1 MLEDIYMLDGVEID
15 ISIFND
21 QEKEEFFR
29 KYPAA
34 TKKKDIGGGMLNTS
48 LDAMNTTLDSLKN
61 RSQEEGD
68 WKNLIF
74 NPNMR
79 TIVETAFDSGLAQ
92 EAVNKYSPIVLSGSA
107 GLIRSTA
114 DLFSNAIDLRKG
126 LYDSVTGLAYD
137 YGVSEYVTDDNV
149 RKQLEDPDKRNEF
162 LDQSSEILDKIISYI
177 PPGLTKIPVNVDF
190 KGVSNVFKTVSSAAD
205 VLVKKGGDYDLG
217 VLGALQEGKFD
228 IALDNTVQG
237 VFQAIPSAVAVI
249 YGGPGG
255 MALIGTSAA
264 GQHYEELAKANPDDR
279 GASMFA
285 TSLAQGG
292 VELASEAVTRGL
304 AKGLYTT
311 FGGKVNNL
319 DEVFKT
325 GHKMILG
332 KIAKSAFY
340 EGSSE
345 VAAQEINNMI
355 DEKWGI
361 NRFYDENGEFDGS
374 ALLRRTFDTFLISS
388 FIGGGIGGKVGLT
401 QNQTNL
407 MYERMTPDD
416 IKKENKSLANRI
428 NQLNSIYK
436 ETKDTSILSEIKALQ
451 NKIYANKI
459 KVGKIVEQMDPS
471 LKKQYLENLTS
482 IDDAALYIKNGK
494 LDPRQ
499 QAYYKGVITKLKN
512 KNSKYYSFAEAIA
525 NELGLQE
532 NIQFTKDYAEDKG
545 YKSPIIAKTPEEFA
559 EKSGQDASA
568 DGAFVDGQIYINE
581 TVARQKGAISVGSH
595 ELLHRILQ
603 NSLLDPNQ
611 RVKLIN
617 EFKTELEKRG
627 FHKIVQKRIDDNY
640 KLDEQGNERDISE
653 YAEEYLTSFSDAIV
667 KGDIVYDEGF
677 FENIGRTVIEPLF
690 RKIPAFRNVKFNTGK
705 DVFDFV
711 KNYSLNVQ
719 AGRQTTGVVQ
729 DERGEDK
736 EAAKSISRQAAKAR
750 DELNKFQDGTTNND
764 GSFNKAKFLE
774 NVKEGERSIQQTLK
788 GMVEAKGKALIGK
801 GLKMNLN
808 EYTAQTLAELLFRGD
823 LNKFNG
829 TGQLYGYMNQ
839 RIKFASLDAFENNPT
854 IVDNF
859 DNLDLEKIKNVVGED
874 LPSLPGETNIV
885 EDVEGRKI
893 NPTSII
899 KDPVLRKKYV
909 DLVKEKLKSRTA
921 KSIADSGLGLEVLAE
936 ITGVPL
942 AKLRDDAKNLT
953 YKDEIVTE
961 RNLSKIKEFYPDAT
975 VGMIIKSEAGKIQ
988 DFIKTNPDSRLFLP
1002 PENVI
1007 PDDTQR
1013 DIKGLSIK
1021 IKSSL
1026 LKSFYKSTGRRSKG
1040 VTSQVGVK
1048 ELIQEKVN
1056 TPENFNAEF
1065 GIVKGQPDTYD
1076 RAIGQKLK
1084 GYMNLI
1090 DKMMTNFLEGET
1102 VIPARKQAIRAGKPK
1117 ALLSKNVNDIKY
1129 SEQGFG
1135 LEEGDVSGRTAKA
1148 KDSKSPIKRRG
1159 SRFSDVNEIQEVSDV
1174 YNAFLKLFPQYANDF
1189 RVATTNGGGRS
1200 IYESV
1205 DDFDNRIDIQVVSDV
1220 TIVENKDGKKVEKQI
1235 PFKVFPRDKYSKNKK
1250 QSKEFIDKVLKDPVK
1265 YAQEQVA
1272 KARAYVKFFE
1282 DAQTFLNRKRTKEDK
1297 TTKEQ
1302 EIWAL
1307 EELIND
1313 AKNQMDHFLRVGS
1326 KINFIYV
1333 DDNKKPIFDEDI
1345 TEEHTGVTV
1354 GIGRTSLLYA
1364 RDNIMDK
1371 YGRII
1376 TATYMQGALQY
1387 LTDKQLGRSLAKG
1400 GVALGRKMGQ
1410 DFSDLMNALAEGEIK
1425 GTEIELFSIARYL
1438 DPRLTRFNPNRYLLI
1453 DKNKTMT
1460 EHFNVNVPPKLR
1472 SDVVIAKQKELML
1485 DVLFERTSKSK
1496 AKQIINKFAAKEAV
1510 KRQNAAK
1517 KSNASLSV
1525 STANIDNVYDQ
1536 IDMLAKIDK
1545 AVALSKT
1552 ANRPKK
1558 GISVFDFDDTLAQTK
1573 SKVIVTMPQDLKGIK
1588 AIDKLIEENR
1598 EIGNRI
1604 LAFRNEQ
1611 QLKARKKEIQ
1621 DLETQNSAEEL
1632 RAKLK
1637 NAKGENKENIELAL
1651 QEKFKRLPQAV
1662 KDAQIDVV
1670 TGKVMKITPAEFA
1683 ARSEQLEL
1691 QGATFDFSEFNKV
1704 VDGTKGPLADLALK
1718 RQGKFGSG
1726 DIFVLTARPQASAKA
1741 IQKFL
1746 KGIGL
1751 NIPLQ
1756 NITGLED
1763 GRPQAK
1769 ANWIIGKVSEGYND
1783 FYFADDALK
1792 NVSAV
1797 KQVLDQA
1804 DVKSDVQQALLSRS
1818 KTVDREFNDII
1829 EQKTGV
1835 EWFKEYSSA
1844 KARRLGRRKGLKL
1857 IMPFSTQ
1864 DFQGL
1869 IKHITPSGKE
1879 GDIAEQWFEEKL
1891 FRPFARA
1898 EAAIARDE
1906 VAVGQDY
1913 KQLKKLHP
1921 SVPKTLHEE
1930 AIDGFTY
1937 SDVVRV
1943 YIWNKQGYEIEG
1955 LSNSDLKQINNFIN
1969 EDSELK
1975 SFANSLES
1983 IQKGRPYP
1991 KPDVNWQAGT
2001 ITTDVVEGIR
2011 TVNRS
2016 EYLQE
2021 WQQNVDEIFSEKNKN
2036 KLQAKFGTAYIN
2048 SLENMLDRMK
2058 AGKNRINTGNSK
2070 YSSITSGLMDWVNGS
2085 VGAIMFLN
2093 VRTSAL
2099 QLISNVNFLNW
2110 SDNNIYEAGK
2120 AVANVPQYVKDI
2132 KFLMNSPMLVKRRQ
2146 GLRINVAESELAD
2159 ASRRGGIR
2167 GIIALLLRKGFV
2179 LTQIADSLAIATGG
2193 APMYRNR
2200 VKTYLR
2206 EGFDQKTADER
2217 AYLDF
2222 QEIAEETQQSS
2233 RTDRISMQQ
2242 ASDIGRLVLA
2252 FANTPMQYNRLI
2264 QKSVSDLVNRR
2275 GDARTHISKIL
2286 YYSTVQNFIFN
2297 ALQQALYS
2305 LSFHDDN
2312 ETFDEEQLKKFKD
2325 KKIFATIN
2333 GMVDSLLRGGGY
2345 IGAGASAIKNT
2356 LVALHREGEKP
2367 NPEYDNAAIEL
2378 LKFSPP
2384 ISSKYQR
2391 VTSALRTVSWESDE
2405 IVEKGFSLEN
2415 PALLAGGQLLSA
2427 FTNIP
2432 LDRAI
2437 RKMNN
2442 VNSAINSDHSA
2453 PIRIMSSLGWSEADM
2468 GVADWQI
2475 EKREKERIK
2484 KAKERFKN
2492 NPSKWPKLNLNRK
2505 RTKLNLRK
2513 RKIF

>member
-34 TKKKDIGGGMLNTS
+34 TKKEDIGGGMLNTS

-149 RKQLEDPDKRNEF
+149 RKQLEDPDKKNEF

-217 VLGALQEGKFD
+217 VLGALQEGEFD

-237 VFQAIPSAVAVI
+237 VFQAIPSAYAVI
-249 YGGPGG
+249 AGGPGG

-264 GQHYEELAKANPDDR
+264 GQHYEELAKANPDER

-304 AKGLYTT
+304 AKGLYRT
-311 FGGKVNNL
+311 FGGRVDNL

-340 EGSSE
+340 EGLSE
-345 VAAQEINNMI
+345 VAAQEVNNMI
-355 DEKWGI
+355 DETWGI
-361 NRFYDENGEFDGS
+361 NRFYNEKGEFDGS

-471 LKKQYLENLTS
+471 LKKQYLENLTG
-482 IDDAALYIKNGK
+482 IDDAALYVKNGK
-494 LDPRQ
+494 LNPRQ

-532 NIQFTKDYAEDKG
+532 NIQFTKDYAEDRG

-559 EKSGQDASA
+559 EKSGQDANA

-581 TVARQKGAISVGSH
+581 TVARQTGAISVGSH

-611 RVKLIN
+611 RVELIN

-640 KLDEQGNERDISE
+640 RLDEQGNERDISE

-750 DELNKFQDGTTNND
+750 DELNSFQNETTNND

-899 KDPVLRKKYV
+899 KDPVLRKKYI
-909 DLVKEKLKSRTA
+909 DLVNEKLKSRTA

-1040 VTSQVGVK
+1040 VTSQVSVK

-1102 VIPARKQAIRAGKPK
+1102 VTPARKQAIRAGKPK
-1117 ALLSKNVNDIKY
+1117 ALLSKTVNDINY
-1129 SEQGFG
+1129 SQQGFG
-1135 LEEGDVSGRTAKA
+1135 LKKGDVSGRQAKQ
-1148 KDSKSPIKRRG
+1148 KNKTSENFSRG
-1159 SRFSDVNEIQEVSDV
+1159 SRFSDTNEIQIVADV
-1174 YNAFLKLFPQYANDF
+1174 QSQFFEMHPQWINDT
-1189 RVATTNGGGRS
+1189 RAATTNGGGRS
-1200 IYESV
+1200 IFESTE
-1205 DDFDNRIDIQVVSDV
+1205 DFDNRVGMQRVSEGKTID
-1220 TIVENKDGKKVEKQI
+1220 
-1235 PFKVFPRDKYSKNKK
+1235 KVFQKDNYSKNKK
-1250 QSKEFIDKVLKDPVK
+1250 QTKEFIDKVLANPVK

-1272 KARAYVKFFE
+1272 KARDYVGYFE
-1282 DAQTFLNRKRTKEDK
+1282 DVQSFLNRKRTGKEK
-1297 TTKEQ
+1297 TTRAEEVFAFE
-1302 EIWAL
+1302 EI
-1307 EELIND
+1307 IND
-1313 AKNQMDHFLRVGS
+1313 AQNQMDHFLRVGAR
-1326 KINFIYV
+1326 INFIYV
-1333 DDNKKPIFDEDI
+1333 DDNKAPIFDEEV
-1345 TEEHTGVTV
+1345 TQEHTGVTV
-1354 GIGRTSLLYA
+1354 GIGRSSLLYA
-1364 RDNIMDK
+1364 RDNIMSK
-1371 YGRII
+1371 YARVI

-1387 LTDKQLGRSLAKG
+1387 LTDKQLGAAEAKG
-1400 GVALGRKMGQ
+1400 GVALGKKMGQ
-1410 DFSDLMNALAEGEIK
+1410 DFSDLMKALAEGEIK
-1425 GTEIELFSIARYL
+1425 GTEVELFSIARYL

-1460 EHFNVNVPPKLR
+1460 EHFNVDVPPKLR
-1472 SDVVIAKQKELML
+1472 SDVVVAKQKELML
-1485 DVLFERTSKSK
+1485 DILFERISKSK
-1496 AKQIINKFAAKEAV
+1496 AKQIINRFAAKDAV
-1510 KRQNAAK
+1510 KKQNAAK
-1517 KSNASLSV
+1517 NSNASLSI
-1525 STANIDNVYDQ
+1525 STANVDNVYDQ
-1536 IDMLAKIDK
+1536 IDILAKIDK

-1573 SKVIVTMPQDLKGIK
+1573 SMIVVTMPDGKTSKI
-1588 AIDKLIEENR
+1588 
-1598 EIGNRI
+1598 
-1604 LAFRNEQ
+1604 
-1611 QLKARKKEIQ
+1611 
-1621 DLETQNSAEEL
+1621 
-1632 RAKLK
+1632 
-1637 NAKGENKENIELAL
+1637 NA
-1651 QEKFKRLPQAV
+1651 
-1662 KDAQIDVV
+1662 
-1670 TGKVMKITPAEFA
+1670 TEFA
-1683 ARSEQLEL
+1683 AKSEQLEL

-1835 EWFKEYSSA
+1835 DWFKEYSSA

-1898 EAAIARDE
+1898 EQAIARDE

-1921 SVPKTLHEE
+1921 SVPKTLHKE
-1930 AIDGFTY
+1930 AVDGFTY

-1955 LSNSDLKQINNFIN
+1955 LSKSDLNNINSFIN
-1969 EDSELK
+1969 KNPDLK
-1975 SFANSLES
+1975 SFANGLES

-1991 KPDVNWQAGT
+1991 KPDANWQAGT

-2070 YSSITSGLMDWVNGS
+2070 YSSITGGLMDWVNGS

-2159 ASRRGGIR
+2159 ASRQGGVR

-2200 VKTYLR
+2200 VNTYLK

-2312 ETFDEEQLKKFKD
+2312 ETFDEEQLKEFKD

-2333 GMVDSLLRGGGY
+2333 GMIDSLLRGGGY

-2356 LVALHREGEKP
+2356 LVALHRESEKP

-2391 VTSALRTVSWESDE
+2391 VTSALRTVSWNDDE

>member
-15 ISIFND
+15 ISIFSD
-21 QEKEEFFR
+21 EEKEEFFR

-34 TKKKDIGGGMLNTS
+34 TKKEDIGGGMLNTS

-61 RSQEEGD
+61 RSREEGD

-79 TIVETAFDSGLAQ
+79 TIVETAFDSGLVQ
-92 EAVNKYSPIVLSGSA
+92 EAVNEMKGPLSLVSPKA

-114 DLFSNAIDLRKG
+114 DLFSNALDARKG

-137 YGVSEYVTDDNV
+137 YGVSEYVTDDNI

-190 KGVSNVFKTVSSAAD
+190 KGISNVFKTVSSAAD

-228 IALDNTVQG
+228 IALENTVQG
-237 VFQAIPSAVAVI
+237 VFEAIPSAYAVI
-249 YGGPGG
+249 AGGPGG
-255 MALIGTSAA
+255 MALIGTSAT
-264 GQHYEELAKANPDDR
+264 GQHYEELSKANPNDR

-304 AKGLYTT
+304 AKGLYRT

-340 EGSSE
+340 EGLSE
-345 VAAQEINNMI
+345 VAAQEVNNMI
-355 DEKWGI
+355 DETWGI

-374 ALLRRTFDTFLISS
+374 ALLRRTFDTFLISA
-388 FIGGGIGGKVGLT
+388 FVGGGIGGKVGLT

-459 KVGKIVEQMDPS
+459 RVGKIVEQMDPS
-471 LKKQYLENLTS
+471 LKKQYLENLTG

-581 TVARQKGAISVGSH
+581 TVARQTGAISVGSH

-640 KLDEQGNERDISE
+640 KLDEQGNQRDISE

-719 AGRQTTGVVQ
+719 AGKQTTGVVQ

-774 NVKEGERSIQQTLK
+774 NIKEGERSIQQTLK
-788 GMVEAKGKALIGK
+788 SMVEAKGKALIGK

-874 LPSLPGETNIV
+874 LPSLPGETNII

-899 KDPVLRKKYV
+899 KDPVLRKKYI

-1065 GIVKGQPDTYD
+1065 GIVKGQPNTYD

-1102 VIPARKQAIRAGKPK
+1102 VTPERKQAVRAGKPK
-1117 ALLSKNVNDIKY
+1117 ALLSKNVNDINY

-1135 LEEGDVSGRTAKA
+1135 LKEGDVSGRRAKTTTT
-1148 KDSKSPIKRRG
+1148 KSP
-1159 SRFSDVNEIQEVSDV
+1159 SRFSDANEIQEVSDV
-1174 YNAFLKLFPQYANDF
+1174 YNAFLELNPQYVNDI
-1189 RVATTNGGGRS
+1189 RTATTNGGGRS
-1200 IYESV
+1200 IYSSV
-1205 DDFDNRIDIQVVSDV
+1205 KDFEDKVNIQRVS
-1220 TIVENKDGKKVEKQI
+1220 EGKAVD
-1235 PFKVFPRDKYSKNKK
+1235 KVFKKDNYSKNKK
-1250 QSKEFIDKVLKDPVK
+1250 QTKEFIDKVLANPVK

-1282 DAQTFLNRKRTKEDK
+1282 DVQGFLNRKRTSKDK
-1297 TTKEQ
+1297 TTKAQ
-1302 EIWAL
+1302 EIWAF

-1313 AKNQMDHFLRVGS
+1313 AKNQMDHFLRVGAR
-1326 KINFIYV
+1326 INFIYV
-1333 DDNKKPIFDEDI
+1333 DDNKSPIFDEEV
-1345 TEEHTGVTV
+1345 TQEHTGVTV
-1354 GIGRTSLLYA
+1354 GIGRSSLLYA
-1364 RDNIMDK
+1364 RDNIMSK
-1371 YGRII
+1371 YARVI

-1387 LTDKQLGRSLAKG
+1387 LTDKQLGAAEAKG

-1410 DFSDLMNALAEGEIK
+1410 DFSDLMNALTKGEIK

-1472 SDVVIAKQKELML
+1472 SDVVVAKQKKLML
-1485 DVLFERTSKSK
+1485 DILFERISKSK
-1496 AKQIINKFAAKEAV
+1496 AKQIINRFAAKDAV
-1510 KRQNAAK
+1510 KKQNAAK
-1517 KSNASLSV
+1517 NSNASLSV

-1573 SKVIVTMPQDLKGIK
+1573 SMIIVTMPNGKTSKI
-1588 AIDKLIEENR
+1588 
-1598 EIGNRI
+1598 
-1604 LAFRNEQ
+1604 
-1611 QLKARKKEIQ
+1611 
-1621 DLETQNSAEEL
+1621 
-1632 RAKLK
+1632 
-1637 NAKGENKENIELAL
+1637 NA
-1651 QEKFKRLPQAV
+1651 
-1662 KDAQIDVV
+1662 
-1670 TGKVMKITPAEFA
+1670 TEFA
-1683 ARSEQLEL
+1683 AKSEQLEL

-1726 DIFVLTARPQASAKA
+1726 DIFVLTARPQASANA

-1751 NIPLQ
+1751 NIPLK

-1804 DVKSDVQQALLSRS
+1804 DVKSDVQQALLSR
-1818 KTVDREFNDII
+1818 TNAIDRQFNDII

-1835 EWFKEYSSA
+1835 DWFKEYSAGKS
-1844 KARRLGRRKGLKL
+1844 RRLGRGKGLRL

-1869 IKHITPSGKE
+1869 MKHITPKGRE

-1891 FRPFARA
+1891 FRPFAKA

-1906 VAVGQDY
+1906 ISVGQDY

-1921 SVPKTLHEE
+1921 SIPKTLHKE
-1930 AIDGFTY
+1930 AVDGFSY

-1955 LSNSDLKQINNFIN
+1955 LSKSDLKQINDFIN
-1969 EDSELK
+1969 KDSELK
-1975 SFANSLES
+1975 SFANSLEG

-2001 ITTDVVEGIR
+2001 ITTDIREGMR

-2021 WQQNVDEIFSEKNKN
+2021 WQQNVDIIFSDKNIN
-2036 KLQAKFGTAYIN
+2036 KLEAQFGTAYVN
-2048 SLENMLDRMK
+2048 SLRHILDRMK
-2058 AGKNRINTGNSK
+2058 SGVNRLNTGNS
-2070 YSSITSGLMDWVNGS
+2070 ITNGLMDWVNGS

-2093 VRTSAL
+2093 TRSAAL

-2120 AVANVPQYVKDI
+2120 AVANVPQYVKDV
-2132 KFLMNSPMLVKRRQ
+2132 KFLMNSPMLLKRRQ

-2159 ASRRGGIR
+2159 ASRQGGVK
-2167 GIIALLLRKGFV
+2167 GIVALLLRKGFIF
-2179 LTQIADSLAIATGG
+2179 TQLADSLAIATGG

-2200 VKTYLR
+2200 VNTYLK
-2206 EGFDQKTADER
+2206 EGFDQKTAEER
-2217 AYLDF
+2217 AFLDF

-2242 ASDIGRLVLA
+2242 ASDLGRIVLA

-2286 YYSTVQNFIFN
+2286 YYSTIQNFIFN
-2297 ALQQALYS
+2297 ALQQALVAV
-2305 LSFHDDN
+2305 SFTDDD
-2312 ETFDEEQLKKFKD
+2312 TFDEEQKKKFRDEKL
-2325 KKIFATIN
+2325 FNTAN
-2333 GMVDSLLRGGGY
+2333 GMFDSLLRGSGY
-2345 IGAGASAIKNT
+2345 TGAAAYAIKNVIIS
-2356 LVALHREGEKP
+2356 LQRQSKKA
-2367 NPEYDNAAIEL
+2367 NPKFEDSAARIL
-2378 LKFSPP
+2378 DFSPP
-2384 ISSKYQR
+2384 ISSKVSKLR
-2391 VTSALRTVSWESDE
+2391 SGLRTLSWERDE
-2405 IVEKGFSLEN
+2405 IAEKGFSLDN
-2415 PALLAGGQLLSA
+2415 PALLAGASILNA

-2437 RKMNN
+2437 RKYNN
-2442 VNSAINSDHSA
+2442 ISSSFNNDHGL
-2453 PIRIMSSLGWSEADM
+2453 PIRVMTALGWSERDF
-2468 GVADWQI
+2468 GVEDWQI

-2484 KAKERFKN
+2484 KAKEKFKN
-2492 NPSKWPKLNLNRK
+2492 NSSKWPKLNLNRK

-2513 RKIF
+2513 RTIF

>member
-21 QEKEEFFR
+21 EEKEEFFR

-34 TKKKDIGGGMLNTS
+34 TKKEDIGGSML
-48 LDAMNTTLDSLKN
+48 NTTLDNARKEVAETGSFMDAFKFGVQTALK
-61 RSQEEGD
+61 RPTMPIATAIPGGGLSVGQEEVTSLATTPISAGAS
-68 WKNLIF
+68 LV
-74 NPNMR
+74 R
-79 TIVETAFDSGLAQ
+79 GLADIP
-92 EAVNKYSPIVLSGSA
+92 E
-107 GLIRSTA
+107 
-114 DLFSNAIDLRKG
+114 NALDMRYG
-126 LYDSVTGLAYD
+126 LYDTLYGAAYD
-137 YGVSEYVTDDNV
+137 YIIPEFVTDDSV
-149 RKQLEDPDKRNEF
+149 REELKNPKNRTAFIDF
-162 LDQSSEILDKIISYI
+162 FSQSITQRGGIAALPGGGITTGPADALVGFDNTFQTISE
-177 PPGLTKIPVNVDF
+177 
-190 KGVSNVFKTVSSAAD
+190 AAD
-205 VLVKKGGDYDLG
+205 IFTKKGGDYDKGILQNFQEG
-217 VLGALQEGKFD
+217 NVQTGIENTVDGFFGAL
-228 IALDNTVQG
+228 
-237 VFQAIPSAVAVI
+237 PSALAVI

-255 MALIGTSAA
+255 MALIGTSAT
-264 GQHYEELAKANPDDR
+264 GQHYEELSKYNPDER

-285 TSLAQGG
+285 TSLLQGG

-304 AKGLYTT
+304 GKGLYKT
-311 FGGKVNNL
+311 FGGKVDNL

-325 GHKMILG
+325 GWKMILG
-332 KIAKSAFY
+332 KVAKSAFY

-355 DEKWGI
+355 DETWGI
-361 NRFYDENGEFDGS
+361 NRFYDENGEFDSG

-388 FIGGGIGGKVGLT
+388 LIGGGIGGKVGLT

-436 ETKDTSILSEIKALQ
+436 ETKDSSILSEIKALQ

-459 KVGKIVEQMDPS
+459 KVGKIVEQMNPS

-494 LDPRQ
+494 LNSKQ

-512 KNSKYYSFAEAIA
+512 KNNKYYSFAEAVA
-525 NELGLQE
+525 SELSLQQ
-532 NIQFTKDYAEDKG
+532 NIQFTKDYTEDRG

-581 TVARQKGAISVGSH
+581 TVARQTGAISVGSH

-627 FHKIVQKRIDDNY
+627 FHKIVEKRISENY
-640 KLDEQGNERDISE
+640 LFDSKGRKRDISE

-667 KGDIVYDEGF
+667 KGDIVYNEGF

-690 RKIPAFRNVKFNTGK
+690 RKIPAFKNVKFNTGK

-719 AGRQTTGVVQ
+719 AGKQTAGVVQ

-750 DELNKFQDGTTNND
+750 DELNNFQEGTTNSD

-808 EYTAQTLAELLFRGD
+808 EYTAQTLAELLFRDD

-859 DNLDLEKIKNVVGED
+859 DNLDLEKIKNVVSED

-893 NPTSII
+893 NPTNII

-953 YKDEIVTE
+953 YQDEIVTE

-975 VGMIIKSEAGKIQ
+975 VGMIIKSEASKIQ
-988 DFIKTNPDSRLFLP
+988 DFIKTNSDSRLFLP

-1007 PDDTQR
+1007 PDDTER

-1065 GIVKGQPDTYD
+1065 GIIKGQPDSYD

-1084 GYMNLI
+1084 GYINLI

-1102 VIPARKQAIRAGKPK
+1102 VTPARKQAIRAGKPK
-1117 ALLSKNVNDIKY
+1117 ALLSKTVNDINY
-1129 SEQGFG
+1129 SKQGFG
-1135 LEEGDVSGRTAKA
+1135 LNKGDVSGRKA
-1148 KDSKSPIKRRG
+1148 KQKNKTSENFSRG
-1159 SRFSDVNEIQEVSDV
+1159 SRFSDTNEIQIVADTQSQFFEMH
-1174 YNAFLKLFPQYANDF
+1174 PQWINDT
-1189 RVATTNGGGRS
+1189 RTATTNGGGRS
-1200 IYESV
+1200 IFESTE
-1205 DDFDNRIDIQVVSDV
+1205 DFDNRVGMQRVS
-1220 TIVENKDGKKVEKQI
+1220 EGKAVD
-1235 PFKVFPRDKYSKNKK
+1235 KVFKKDNYSKNKK
-1250 QSKEFIDKVLKDPVK
+1250 QTKAFIDKVLANPVK

-1272 KARAYVKFFE
+1272 KARDYVGYFE
-1282 DAQTFLNRKRTKEDK
+1282 DVQSFLNRKRTGKEK
-1297 TTKEQ
+1297 TTRAE
-1302 EIWAL
+1302 EIFAF
-1307 EELIND
+1307 EEIIND
-1313 AKNQMDHFLRVGS
+1313 AQNQMDHFLRVGAR
-1326 KINFIYV
+1326 INFIYV
-1333 DDNKKPIFDEDI
+1333 NDNKAPIFDEEV
-1345 TEEHTGVTV
+1345 TQEHTGVTV
-1354 GIGRTSLLYA
+1354 GIGRSSLLYA
-1364 RDNIMDK
+1364 RDNIMSK
-1371 YGRII
+1371 YARVI

-1387 LTDKQLGRSLAKG
+1387 LTDKQLGAAEAKG
-1400 GVALGRKMGQ
+1400 GVALGKKMGQ
-1410 DFSDLMNALAEGEIK
+1410 DFSDLMKALAEGEIK
-1425 GTEIELFSIARYL
+1425 GTEVELFSIARYL
-1438 DPRLTRFNPNRYLLI
+1438 DPRLTRFNPNKYLLI

-1472 SDVVIAKQKELML
+1472 SDVVVAKQKELML
-1485 DVLFERTSKSK
+1485 DILFERISKSK
-1496 AKQIINKFAAKEAV
+1496 AKQIINRFAAKDAV
-1510 KRQNAAK
+1510 KKQNAAK
-1517 KSNASLSV
+1517 NSNALLSV
-1525 STANIDNVYDQ
+1525 STANVDNVYDQ
-1536 IDMLAKIDK
+1536 IDILAKIDK

-1552 ANRPKK
+1552 VNRPKK

-1573 SKVIVTMPQDLKGIK
+1573 SMILVTMPDGKTSKI
-1588 AIDKLIEENR
+1588 
-1598 EIGNRI
+1598 
-1604 LAFRNEQ
+1604 
-1611 QLKARKKEIQ
+1611 
-1621 DLETQNSAEEL
+1621 
-1632 RAKLK
+1632 
-1637 NAKGENKENIELAL
+1637 NA
-1651 QEKFKRLPQAV
+1651 
-1662 KDAQIDVV
+1662 
-1670 TGKVMKITPAEFA
+1670 TEFA
-1683 ARSEQLEL
+1683 AKSEQLEL

-1704 VDGTKGPLADLALK
+1704 VEGTKGPLADLALK

-1769 ANWIIGKVSEGYND
+1769 ANWIISKVSEGYND

-1835 EWFKEYSSA
+1835 DWFKEYSSA
-1844 KARRLGRRKGLKL
+1844 KAKRLGRRKGLKL

-1898 EAAIARDE
+1898 EQAIARDE

-1921 SVPKTLHEE
+1921 SIPKTLHKE

-1955 LSNSDLKQINNFIN
+1955 LSKSDLKQINDFIN

-1991 KPDVNWQAGT
+1991 KPDANWQAGT
-2001 ITTDVVEGIR
+2001 ITTDIVEGIR

-2021 WQQNVDEIFSEKNKN
+2021 WEQNVNEIFSEKNKN

-2159 ASRRGGIR
+2159 ASRRGGVR

-2200 VKTYLR
+2200 VNTYLR

-2312 ETFDEEQLKKFKD
+2312 ETFDEEQLKEFKD

-2356 LVALHREGEKP
+2356 LVALHRESEKP

-2415 PALLAGGQLLSA
+2415 PALLAGGQILSA

-2484 KAKERFKN
+2484 KAKEKFKN